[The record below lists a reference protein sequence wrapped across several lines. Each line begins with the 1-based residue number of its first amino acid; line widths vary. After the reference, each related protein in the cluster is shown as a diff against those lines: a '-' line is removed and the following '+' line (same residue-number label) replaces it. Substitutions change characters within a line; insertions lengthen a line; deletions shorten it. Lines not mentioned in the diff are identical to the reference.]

1 MKIKI
6 KRKSINKNKGFL
18 IWVTGFSGSGKTTI
32 GKKLLPLINKRLGNT
47 ILIHADDL
55 INLFK
60 LKGYSKVERI
70 KRGLMYGKLLKF
82 LTDKKIN
89 VIFTVVGMFNKVREN
104 NRKLIQNYIEVFID
118 SDLKLI
124 TKKSK
129 KKHYVKNSR
138 NIIGLDI
145 KPEFPKIPDV
155 TIFNDFKTKPSH
167 ISKKIMVKL
176 IKFF

>member
-104 NRKLIQNYIEVFID
+104 NRK
-118 SDLKLI
+118 
-124 TKKSK
+124 
-129 KKHYVKNSR
+129 
-138 NIIGLDI
+138 
-145 KPEFPKIPDV
+145 
-155 TIFNDFKTKPSH
+155 
-167 ISKKIMVKL
+167 
-176 IKFF
+176 

>member
-1 MKIKI
+1 
-6 KRKSINKNKGFL
+6 
-18 IWVTGFSGSGKTTI
+18 
-32 GKKLLPLINKRLGNT
+32 
-47 ILIHADDL
+47 
-55 INLFK
+55 
-60 LKGYSKVERI
+60 
-70 KRGLMYGKLLKF
+70 
-82 LTDKKIN
+82 
-89 VIFTVVGMFNKVREN
+89 MFNKVRDN

-155 TIFNDFKTKPSH
+155 TIFNDFKNH
-167 ISKKIMVKL
+167 
-176 IKFF
+176 

>member
-32 GKKLLPLINKRLGNT
+32 GKELLPLINKRLGNT
-47 ILIHADDL
+47 ILIHADDF

-60 LKGYSKVERI
+60 LKGYSKSERI
-70 KRGLMYGKLLKF
+70 KRGIMYGKLLKF

-124 TKKSK
+124 TEKSK
-129 KKHYVKNSR
+129 KNHYVKNSR

-155 TIFNDFKTKPSH
+155 TIFNDFKTKPSQ
-167 ISKKIMVKL
+167 ISKKIMEKL